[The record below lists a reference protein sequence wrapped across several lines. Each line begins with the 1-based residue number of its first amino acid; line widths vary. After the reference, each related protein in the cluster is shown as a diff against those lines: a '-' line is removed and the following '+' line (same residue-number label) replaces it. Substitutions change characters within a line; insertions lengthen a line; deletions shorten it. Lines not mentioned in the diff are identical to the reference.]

1 MRDWLQYKRVISTS
15 WNYIVMKLIRIC
27 HSFCKDLWWFVSV
40 IYNIY
45 KKETKL
51 FKKQNWFWFKEETDS
66 IDQVVILPDF
76 RLSLR
81 YFEWFLFIKMQ
92 RVLLVWVGNSFPSL
106 PRTHSKEYD
115 YYKKKQRKL
124 HLVSIVG
131 GMTLFSREEN
141 FMIYKLK
148 HKQQKYNKYTERED
162 ILNMNWLTN

>member
-1 MRDWLQYKRVISTS
+1 M
-15 WNYIVMKLIRIC
+15 IR
-27 HSFCKDLWWFVSV
+27 FVSV
-40 IYNIY
+40 IYIY

-92 RVLLVWVGNSFPSL
+92 RVYWCGWVI
-106 PRTHSKEYD
+106 HSHHCPEHTVK
-115 YYKKKQRKL
+115 KMIITKKQRKL
-124 HLVSIVG
+124 HLVSILG

-148 HKQQKYNKYTERED
+148 HKQQKYNKYTEREKRYPQHE
-162 ILNMNWLTN
+162 LTN